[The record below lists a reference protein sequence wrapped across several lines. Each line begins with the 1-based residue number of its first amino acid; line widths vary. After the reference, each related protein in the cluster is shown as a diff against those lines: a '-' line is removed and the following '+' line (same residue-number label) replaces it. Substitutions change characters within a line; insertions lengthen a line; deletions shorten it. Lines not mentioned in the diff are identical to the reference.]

1 MNLMRLTLIHNQS
14 RATYYTHD
22 YHVRF
27 HTSQVSLMIR
37 CYNRYIRENFA
48 HHHNHYTRTHMAQDT
63 VHAQGRSTYDLY
75 FEIDCDCEELLDA
88 IGLDYKQCEDDNTQ
102 NEVCISLTPSEATD
116 VLDQSILSMTNEQTL
131 AAAVLNHELSEYTT
145 KVTIYTPSGDQIM
158 FK

>member
-1 MNLMRLTLIHNQS
+1 
-14 RATYYTHD
+14 
-22 YHVRF
+22 
-27 HTSQVSLMIR
+27 
-37 CYNRYIRENFA
+37 
-48 HHHNHYTRTHMAQDT
+48 MAQDT

-88 IGLDYKQCEDDNTQ
+88 IGLDYTQCEDDHTQ

-116 VLDQSILSMTNEQTL
+116 VLDQSVLSMTNEQTI

-145 KVTIYTPSGDQIM
+145 KVTIYTPSGDQIR